1 MTTIPSRLSRL
12 SQSSASLIDARKR
25 SIQLYRDWYRSAPEI
40 IAIYGLNVPPSLIRL
55 RIREKFEQYRYVT
68 DPAVV
73 DVLLHKG
80 RLEYQETMNCW
91 KQEPHI
97 MGGLLKDSH
106 EGSAV
111 GQTFLQKFYSG
122 RDEESVR
129 IASPSP

>member
-1 MTTIPSRLSRL
+1 MFRG
-12 SQSSASLIDARKR
+12 SSALISDNDDPCAYV
-25 SIQLYRDWYRSAPEI
+25 QAPEI
-40 IAIYGLNVPPSLIRL
+40 VSIYGLNVPPSLIRL
-55 RIREKFEQYRYVT
+55 RVREKFEQYRYVT
-68 DPAVV
+68 DPAVI

-80 RLEYQETMNCW
+80 RQEYQETMNCW

-106 EGSAV
+106 EGSAI

-129 IASPSP
+129 IASP